1 MTGLADVYNG
11 PVGDVGSRRLVAGL
25 ALFALGTLASVL
37 GLLLA
42 TTGLA
47 APFGLDTFG
56 ARRLAGTL
64 AGLGVPAVVVGIA
77 VVLPASERLR
87 IAAAVGAA
95 LAVVGVGLFRLAYP
109 ADWWGYG
116 ADYTLAVTAVYALGV
131 AITLGCLFAGVATFK
146 VRNDPGG
153 TVSLNV
159 LKRGETRVV
168 EVPTRTGLGSVG
180 VLGSPGTGADRPVSD
195 GGDATII
202 DAPPEVPPVDRYC
215 GNCARF
221 DYVEVNGSLRPY
233 CGATDELMEAM
244 DACDEWEPNRS

>member
-1 MTGLADVYNG
+1 MTGLDDVYNG

-25 ALFALGTLASVL
+25 SLFVLGTLASVF
-37 GLLLA
+37 GLLFA

-47 APFGLDTFG
+47 TFFGLDTFA
-56 ARRLAGTL
+56 ARRFAGTL

-77 VVLPASERLR
+77 VVLPASDRLR

-95 LAVVGVGLFRLAYP
+95 LALVGVGLFRLAYP

-116 ADYTLAVTAVYALGV
+116 NDYTLAVTAVYALGV

-146 VRNDPGG
+146 VRNAPGG

-159 LKRGETRVV
+159 LKRGETRIV

-180 VLGSPGTGADRPVSD
+180 VLGSPETGPDRPVSD
-195 GGDATII
+195 GGDAVVMT
-202 DAPPEVPPVDRYC
+202 APKRPPVDRYC
-215 GNCARF
+215 GNCAHF
-221 DYVEVNGSLRPY
+221 DYAEVNGSLRPY
-233 CGATDELMEAM
+233 CGATDEVMETM
-244 DACDEWEPNRS
+244 DACSEWEPNRR

>member
-1 MTGLADVYNG
+1 MTGLADVYDG
-11 PVGDVGSRRLVAGL
+11 PSGDVGSRRLHLGL
-25 ALFALGTLASVL
+25 ALFSLGTLASVL
-37 GLLLA
+37 GLLVA

-47 APFGLDTFG
+47 SALGLDTFA

-64 AGLGVPAVVVGIA
+64 AGLGVPATVVGIA

-87 IAAAVGAA
+87 VAAAVGAA
-95 LAVVGVGLFRLAYP
+95 LAVVGVGLFRLVYP

-116 ADYTLAVTAVYALGV
+116 NDYTLAVSAVYALGV

-168 EVPTRTGLGSVG
+168 EVPAETGLGSVG
-180 VLGSPGTGADRPVSD
+180 VLGSTGPDRPVSD

-202 DAPPEVPPVDRYC
+202 DAPVERPPVDRYC

-233 CGATDELMEAM
+233 CGATDEVMETM
-244 DACDEWEPNRS
+244 DACSEWEPNRR

>member
-1 MTGLADVYNG
+1 MTGLADVYDG
-11 PVGDVGSRRLVAGL
+11 PSGDVGSRRLRLGL
-25 ALFALGTLASVL
+25 ALFSLGTLASVL
-37 GLLLA
+37 GLFVA

-47 APFGLDTFG
+47 STLGLDTFA

-64 AGLGVPAVVVGIA
+64 AGLGVPATVVGIA
-77 VVLPASERLR
+77 VVLPASDRLR
-87 IAAAVGAA
+87 VAAAVGAA

-116 ADYTLAVTAVYALGV
+116 NDYTLAVSAVYALGV

-168 EVPTRTGLGSVG
+168 EVPTGTGLGSVG
-180 VLGSPGTGADRPVSD
+180 LLGSPGTGPDRPVSD
-195 GGDATII
+195 GGDAVVMT
-202 DAPPEVPPVDRYC
+202 APERPPVDRYC
-215 GNCARF
+215 GNCTRF
-221 DYVEVNGSLRPY
+221 DYVELNGSLRPY
-233 CGATDELMEAM
+233 CGATDEVMETM
-244 DACDEWEPNRS
+244 DPCDEWQPNRR